1 MSVERNSRIF
11 GAIETVADIFDKLIK
26 TPGSNL
32 YIVSFISNAEIV
44 KATTHILAVS
54 TKKEEKIM

>member
-1 MSVERNSRIF
+1 ML
-11 GAIETVADIFDKLIK
+11 GAMETVAEILDKLSS

-44 KATTHILAVS
+44 SATTHVLAVS
-54 TKKEEKIM
+54 VS